1 MGKHHNTALKKVS
14 NKKILDLK
22 KIGLTQINTPISAK
36 LMRPVKSH
44 KMQMQQ
50 SSPRERFPSDIACSL
65 YRMARMSNTGNK
77 MA

>member
-1 MGKHHNTALKKVS
+1 MK
-14 NKKILDLK
+14 
-22 KIGLTQINTPISAK
+22 TPISAK

-50 SSPRERFPSDIACSL
+50 SSPREMFPSAIACSL

-77 MA
+77 MT